1 MSDSYVFRSKRT
13 GETLV
18 IFGVSLADARQCITT
33 SDKKDVE
40 YLGKNV
46 NMPKSTLARVTDKQ
60 YQKNK
65 ENFDRIMSGL

>member
-1 MSDSYVFRSKRT
+1 MSDSYAFISKRT
-13 GETLV
+13 GEKIV
-18 IFGVSLADARQCITT
+18 IFGVSLSDAKQCITT

-65 ENFDRIMSGL
+65 ENFNQIMNNL